1 MGKQVPSLTCPVG
14 EEPECKDITGR
25 VQHIKVGDCTSEGE
39 VDIHYCQVR
48 SPWFRGGVSSFEH
61 LSLDTLCKDLGSS
74 QGGDV
79 KETRN
84 FLFPFFL
91 KANIL
96 LK

>member
-1 MGKQVPSLTCPVG
+1 MGEQVPSLTCPVG
-14 EEPECKDITGR
+14 EEPECKDITAR
-25 VQHIKVGDCTSEGE
+25 VQHIKVGDCTSEEE

-48 SPWFRGGVSSFEH
+48 SPWFRGWVSSFEH
-61 LSLDTLCKDLGSS
+61 FSLDTLWKYLGSS